1 RGPDRSRHPPPGGAV
16 TRRSG
21 LAKRP
26 KTAPLGSGRA
36 HHSQAMSFG
45 FPTQSW
51 QGSSQPVHESSATAF
66 DDCASC
72 RASTIAKIATSRVS
86 PFIPVSFQ
94 LAISQAGGIRYA
106 VARLPSDP
114 LVSADIRRHVE
125 EPPGLSGPATDA
137 AGRRVT

>member
-1 RGPDRSRHPPPGGAV
+1 
-16 TRRSG
+16 
-21 LAKRP
+21 
-26 KTAPLGSGRA
+26 
-36 HHSQAMSFG
+36 
-45 FPTQSW
+45 
-51 QGSSQPVHESSATAF
+51 VHESSATAF

-114 LVSADIRRHVE
+114 LVSADIRRQVE

-137 AGRRVT
+137 AGRRVTVIVRGVRAIRIAGIDQRCLTMSEGVERRGV

>member
-1 RGPDRSRHPPPGGAV
+1 
-16 TRRSG
+16 
-21 LAKRP
+21 
-26 KTAPLGSGRA
+26 
-36 HHSQAMSFG
+36 
-45 FPTQSW
+45 
-51 QGSSQPVHESSATAF
+51 
-66 DDCASC
+66 
-72 RASTIAKIATSRVS
+72 VS

>member
-1 RGPDRSRHPPPGGAV
+1 
-16 TRRSG
+16 
-21 LAKRP
+21 
-26 KTAPLGSGRA
+26 
-36 HHSQAMSFG
+36 
-45 FPTQSW
+45 
-51 QGSSQPVHESSATAF
+51 VHESSATAF

-106 VARLPSDP
+106 AARLPSDP
-114 LVSADIRRHVE
+114 LVSADIRRQRVE

-137 AGRRVT
+137 AGRRVTVIVRGVRAIRIAGIDQRCLTMSEGVQRRGV